1 MCQPESFNPDDAERR
16 LQGISRTLF
25 LNENMTL
32 LLYDNEIWS
41 LLDTYDCSYKLLND
55 VYILDFRNVRKIDMG

>member
-1 MCQPESFNPDDAERR
+1 MMNKSTLPESGLAESRPD
-16 LQGISRTLF
+16 
-25 LNENMTL
+25 ENMTL